1 MTPMKEDYLK
11 MIFELGGVSEKV
23 SNKQLALSL
32 DIAAASVT
40 EMINK
45 LVEEKL
51 VSHTPYAGI
60 SLTATGRRAAEEL
73 VRKHRL
79 WECFLFD
86 KLNYSLA
93 NVHQE
98 AEKLEH
104 SSSDQMIDQLDV
116 FLDHPA
122 HCPHGGA
129 IPDRE
134 GHYDE
139 GSRIALAT
147 IADGQRVKLSRF
159 VDNHDLLEYLES
171 LKFAVDQDYVVTNH
185 APFEGPIT
193 VQTDSGHTI
202 DVSFK
207 AANNIFVDELSAS

>member
-11 MIFELGGVSEKV
+11 MIFELGGVSGKV
-23 SNKQLALSL
+23 SNKQLSLSL

-45 LVEEKL
+45 LVEERL

-60 SLTATGRRAAEEL
+60 SLTKSGRKAAEEL

-86 KLNYSLA
+86 KLDYTLA
-93 NVHQE
+93 TVHQE
-98 AEKLEH
+98 AEQLEH
-104 SSSDQMIDQLDV
+104 SSSDQMIDKLDAY
-116 FLDHPA
+116 LGHPE

-129 IPDRE
+129 IPDPAGNYE
-134 GHYDE
+134 V
-139 GSRIALAT
+139 GSRTTLAQVN
-147 IADGQRVKLSRF
+147 DGAKIRLSRF

-171 LKFAVDQDYVVTNH
+171 LNFVVGQEFTVNSH
-185 APFEGPIT
+185 APFEGPISLT
-193 VQTDSGHTI
+193 AAEAGNDI

-207 AANNIFVDELSAS
+207 AANNIFIDEL